1 MTRISVRFFTVL
13 RELIGQKEIVVE
25 FAERHITVERLLESL
40 VRRYGKEFKEY
51 VFDPVSNDVRGHLQ
65 LLVNGR
71 NIASL
76 SGLDTRLE
84 DGDVFAI
91 IPPVGGG

>member
-25 FAERHITVERLLESL
+25 FAERHITVKRLLESL

-51 VFDPVSNDVRGHLQ
+51 VFDPVSNYVRGHLQ